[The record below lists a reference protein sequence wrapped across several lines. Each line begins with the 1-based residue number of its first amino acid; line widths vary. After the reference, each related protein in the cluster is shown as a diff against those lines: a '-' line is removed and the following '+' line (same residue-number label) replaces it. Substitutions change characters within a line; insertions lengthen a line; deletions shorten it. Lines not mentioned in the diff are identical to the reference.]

1 MRDMW
6 FPRLY
11 CIAWSSLCAPVIIIH
26 PLRQR
31 DAPTTVRHPRER
43 THGAEVCE
51 RTRMRKP
58 QPAPELPEDV
68 AEVLHDAL
76 EGRHRSAESYEEDV
90 RDAFQALPKAN
101 IEAAAAVCHDMGN
114 EAMKSERYQEAVDHY
129 TSVLAAHPHD
139 HEVLA
144 NRSLAYLHLRQGPEA
159 LQDAA
164 LCVNL
169 KPNWAKG
176 YYRMGCALEECKAYK
191 EAASVFAK
199 VVEMEPENAEA
210 SGRLMKAHR

>member
-1 MRDMW
+1 M
-6 FPRLY
+6 
-11 CIAWSSLCAPVIIIH
+11 S
-26 PLRQR
+26 
-31 DAPTTVRHPRER
+31 
-43 THGAEVCE
+43 
-51 RTRMRKP
+51 KP
-58 QPAPELPEDV
+58 QAGPDLPEDV

-90 RDAFQALPKAN
+90 REAFQALPKAN
-101 IEAAAAVCHDMGN
+101 IDAAAAVCHDMGN

-139 HEVLA
+139 NEVLA
-144 NRSLAYLHLRQGPEA
+144 NRSLAYLHLRQGPES

-169 KPNWAKG
+169 MPNWAKG

-210 SGRLMKAHR
+210 SGRLMKARRLACSRCLGSGLASSLSLSLPLSLPVSLSLSRPLSLPLSLPLALSRRATCSRW

>member
-1 MRDMW
+1 
-6 FPRLY
+6 
-11 CIAWSSLCAPVIIIH
+11 
-26 PLRQR
+26 
-31 DAPTTVRHPRER
+31 
-43 THGAEVCE
+43 
-51 RTRMRKP
+51 MRKP

-144 NRSLAYLHLRQGPEA
+144 NRSLAYLHLGQGPEA

-176 YYRMGCALEECKAYK
+176 YYRMGCALEECKAGK
-191 EAASVFAK
+191 ALQATKNREAKRSILRQNGCVF
-199 VVEMEPENAEA
+199 M
-210 SGRLMKAHR
+210 

>member
-1 MRDMW
+1 MRDIW

-144 NRSLAYLHLRQGPEA
+144 NRSLAYLHLRQGPERPGSV
-159 LQDAA
+159 DAVPRP
-164 LCVNL
+164 CTH
-169 KPNWAKG
+169 PHP
-176 YYRMGCALEECKAYK
+176 R
-191 EAASVFAK
+191 F
-199 VVEMEPENAEA
+199 
-210 SGRLMKAHR
+210 